1 LLLSGITHVVCF
13 INAEYEDLV
22 YEFASKPEKLNIWR
36 EHVQKQR
43 TLSGLFDVIE
53 YSKVFTRLMQATWEI
68 AHLSRSFTQKYGKAT
83 KFHIF
88 SSPSMRR
95 PAKEIEVYNVG
106 DTGGLA
112 TETGGAAHKMR
123 NRDFVDRAK
132 RRRAMERAAPTTND
146 ESSSDVC
153 SEGGKTFLPPIPD
166 YVLSRDPLLLNIGGI
181 KRISDWINVN
191 SQSQSVLAITDDID
205 VVRKMHN
212 LYGFENGSVSA
223 IYSSHTLEH
232 AGFGDQELQE
242 TLTEWRRVL
251 KPGGLLF
258 VSVPDLPT
266 LSEMYLDQELSFS
279 QHWMVTRMMYGAQMD
294 DMDYHKIGFDE
305 TLLATFLTTAGFCD
319 IQRVGSFN
327 LPFADTSDL
336 VYAGYFISLNIIAR

>member
-1 LLLSGITHVVCF
+1 MCF
-13 INAEYEDLV
+13 LNTEYEDLV
-22 YEFASKPEKLNIWR
+22 YEYASNTEKLNIWR

-43 TLSGLFDVIE
+43 TLSGLFDVIT
-53 YSKVFTRLMQATWEI
+53 YSKSFTRLMQATWEI
-68 AHLSRSFTQKYGKAT
+68 AHLSRSFTQKYGKSI

-88 SSPSMRR
+88 SSPSTRR
-95 PAKEIEVYNVG
+95 PAKEIDVYNVG
-106 DTGGLA
+106 DSGGLA
-112 TETGGAAHKMR
+112 TETVGAAHKMR
-123 NRDFVDRAK
+123 NREFVDRAK
-132 RRRAMERAAPTTND
+132 RRRAMERATSTPND
-146 ESSSDVC
+146 EPSSNVCYDRVSDVQK
-153 SEGGKTFLPPIPD
+153 EFLLPVPEH
-166 YVLSRDPLLLNIGGI
+166 VLSRDPLLLNIGGI
-181 KRISDWINVN
+181 KRISDWTNVN

-212 LYGFENGSVSA
+212 LYGFANGSVSA

-242 TLTEWRRVL
+242 TLSEWRRVL

-266 LSEMYLDQELSFS
+266 LSEMYLDPELSFS

-327 LPFADTSDL
+327 LPFGDTSDM